1 MASPLS
7 WIRKYQ
13 KSLMA
18 FFGIILITIFT
29 ITLVLPNG
37 GNVAPAR
44 SRQDDPVVMRW
55 KDGQLKSSELSELRI
70 RHYQTMNFMEGLF
83 NYAAEKKQASITPR
97 VDLITR
103 IDQADPGNV
112 ELAEENIANRY
123 LLAQEAAKQGIVV
136 SDAAIDD
143 YLSLLV
149 DNVPVTPA
157 EMSAVNRQINERAEY
172 RQIRESL
179 RMELAARQ
187 MEVFISPGLNF
198 PMNPTQ
204 AAQYYTRTS
213 RLIECEILPY
223 KVEDYLSKVTATPRG
238 EELQKLYGE
247 GRARFPDP
255 STSRPAFK
263 NERKIKLQ
271 YFVADYEA
279 FLTNEINKLTDQE
292 VQAEYDRRVQ
302 ANDMS
307 VMEEVKTE
315 EAPLPGDSGLP
326 GDAGGQTPPATD
338 TPATPENK
346 DGQTAPAADPAAAPT
361 GEASPGTEPAPP
373 AEQPA
378 TPPAGDGEKKDGEPK
393 DGVSVD
399 LNAEAG
405 TFVSFR
411 SPTQEETGKQEPA
424 KEQPPVTEPAA
435 EPAAPPAATPEQPQ
449 ATTPPSDP
457 APAATQDPAAAPA
470 TNPPTQ
476 TGDQP
481 AVPQQPAPPVMRAK
495 ALKDVA
501 DQLKRAIKASA
512 AEEAMT
518 NAVDEADSAV
528 REYQSELRDWEVT
541 PEKERGEKPTF
552 DPAAIAKRLNLQFV
566 ETDLQTIRQ
575 LADSPAGK
583 ITHYV
588 RTQTN
593 FAPESVVQ
601 YVAPRF
607 AQLQPYESF
616 TFRDIFSANEKGLQR
631 STNVFWPVE
640 KVEAKI
646 PTFEEAKADIEKFWK
661 YEQAIALAKADAD
674 KAAAEVNSSGKKLSE
689 MFGDK
694 AIPTGQF
701 PWFSA
706 GLGSFGYFD
715 IPGVVKPGEDF
726 MATAFSLQPGKAGVA
741 TNDDRS
747 QVYVIRLTSDDTR
760 STTDMMKQFAESLT
774 PQKPYPQSLDSV
786 SMNYLRRSFNDWQDE
801 FLQSQKIEWLN
812 R

>member
-18 FFGIILITIFT
+18 FFGIILIGIFT

-37 GNVAPAR
+37 GNVGPVLT
-44 SRQDDPVVMRW
+44 RQEDPVVVRW
-55 KDGQLKSSELSELRI
+55 KDGQLKASELAELRI
-70 RHYQTMNFMEGLF
+70 RHFQTMNFMEGLF
-83 NYAAEKKQASITPR
+83 NYAGEKKQAPITPR
-97 VDLITR
+97 VDIITR

-123 LLAQEAAKQGIVV
+123 LLSQEAVRQGIVV

-149 DNVPVTPA
+149 DNVPLTPA
-157 EMSAVNRQINERAEY
+157 EMNAVNRGVNERTEY

-204 AAQYYTRTS
+204 AAQYFTRTS
-213 RLIECEILPY
+213 RLIECEVLPY
-223 KVEDYLSKVTATPRG
+223 KVEDYLAKVTATPRS

-255 STSRPAFK
+255 TSPQPAFK

-279 FLTNEINKLTDQE
+279 FLTNEINKLTDDE
-292 VQAEYDRRVQ
+292 VQAEYDRRLK

-307 VMEEVKTE
+307 IMEEVKAE
-315 EAPLPGDSGLP
+315 ETPLPGDP
-326 GDAGGQTPPATD
+326 GSQPPPATE
-338 TPATPENK
+338 PAPNPDNK
-346 DGQTAPAADPAAAPT
+346 DGQPTPSSEPAAEAKPAD
-361 GEASPGTEPAPP
+361 SAPP

-378 TPPAGDGEKKDGEPK
+378 APPAGDGEKKDGL
-393 DGVSVD
+393 STW
-399 LNAEAG
+399 NANEA

-411 SPTQEETGKQEPA
+411 KETQEDAGKQEPA
-424 KEQPPVTEPAA
+424 KQDPPAEQPAPAPAEPVAEKPQEPA
-435 EPAAPPAATPEQPQ
+435 PSTDNPPPAA
-449 ATTPPSDP
+449 A
-457 APAATQDPAAAPA
+457 QDPAAPAAAAPA
-470 TNPPTQ
+470 AAAAEGQATPEGQAT
-476 TGDQP
+476 DQP
-481 AVPQQPAPPVMRAK
+481 APPQQPAPPVMRPK
-495 ALKDVA
+495 PLKDVA
-501 DQLKRAIKASA
+501 DQLKRSMKATA
-512 AEEAMT
+512 AEEAMN

-541 PEKERGEKPTF
+541 PEKERGTKPTF

-566 ETDLQTIRQ
+566 ETELQTIRQ
-575 LADSPAGK
+575 LADSPTGK

-607 AQLQPYESF
+607 SQLQPFESF

-631 STNVFWPVE
+631 STNVFWSVE

-646 PTFEEAKADIEKFWK
+646 PTFEEAKPDIEKYWK
-661 YEQAIALAKADAD
+661 YQQAVELAKGDAE

-689 MFGDK
+689 IFGDK

-715 IPGVVKPGEDF
+715 IPGVSKPGEEF
-726 MATAFSLQPGKAGVA
+726 MSTAFSLQPGKAGIAV
-741 TNDDRS
+741 NNDRS

-786 SMNYLRRSFNDWQDE
+786 STNYLRRSFSEWQDQ
-801 FLQSQKIEWLN
+801 FLQTQKIEWLN

>member
-18 FFGIILITIFT
+18 FFGIILIGIFT

-37 GNVAPAR
+37 GNVGPVR
-44 SRQDDPVVMRW
+44 TRQEDPVVVRW
-55 KDGQLKSSELSELRI
+55 KDGQLTASELAELRI

-83 NYAAEKKQASITPR
+83 NYAADKKQAPISPR

-103 IDQADPGNV
+103 IDQADPGNI

-123 LLAQEAAKQGIVV
+123 LLSQEANRQGIVV

-149 DNVPVTPA
+149 DNVPLTPA
-157 EMSAVNRQINERAEY
+157 EMSAVNRQVNERAEY
-172 RQIRESL
+172 RQIREAL

-213 RLIECEILPY
+213 RLIECEVLPY
-223 KVEDYLSKVTATPRG
+223 KVEEYLGKVTATPRSD
-238 EELQKLYGE
+238 ELQKLYAE

-255 STSRPAFK
+255 SNPRPAFK

-307 VMEEVKTE
+307 IMEEVKADET
-315 EAPLPGDSGLP
+315 PLP
-326 GDAGGQTPPATD
+326 GDAGSQNPTAPDPAAPNSSGAEPPA
-338 TPATPENK
+338 ENK
-346 DGQTAPAADPAAAPT
+346 DGQTAPAAEPAAPADKPADPPATEGEQGGGGQPT
-361 GEASPGTEPAPP
+361 DGGKKDGVSLDRNAGEQTFVSFRTGQEEDAGKQEPNKEQVPATEPAAPP
-373 AEQPA
+373 AESANPAPAGQEGEQPPA
-378 TPPAGDGEKKDGEPK
+378 TPPAG
-393 DGVSVD
+393 
-399 LNAEAG
+399 EA
-405 TFVSFR
+405 
-411 SPTQEETGKQEPA
+411 
-424 KEQPPVTEPAA
+424 
-435 EPAAPPAATPEQPQ
+435 
-449 ATTPPSDP
+449 
-457 APAATQDPAAAPA
+457 APAATQDPTTPPAQAAE
-470 TNPPTQ
+470 
-476 TGDQP
+476 QP

-501 DQLKRAIKASA
+501 DQLKRALKATA
-512 AEEAMT
+512 AEEAMN
-518 NAVDEADSAV
+518 NAVDEADSGV

-541 PEKERGEKPTF
+541 PEKERGAKPTF
-552 DPAAIAKRLNLQFV
+552 DPAAIAKKLNLQFV
-566 ETDLQTIRQ
+566 ETDLLTIRQ
-575 LADSPAGK
+575 LVDSPTGK

-588 RTQTN
+588 RTQVN
-593 FAPESVVQ
+593 FAPETVAQ

-646 PTFEEAKADIEKFWK
+646 PTFEEAKADIETFWK
-661 YEQAIALAKADAD
+661 QEQALALAKADAE
-674 KAAAEVNSSGKKLSE
+674 KAAAEVNSSGKKLAE
-689 MFGDK
+689 VFGDK

-715 IPGVVKPGEDF
+715 IPGVNKPGEEF
-726 MATAFSLQPGKAGVA
+726 MSTAFSLQPGKAAVA
-741 TNDDRS
+741 ANNDWS

-760 STTDMMKQFAESLT
+760 SATDMMKQFAESLT

-786 SMNYLRRSFNDWQDE
+786 SMNYLRRSFGEWQDQFIE
-801 FLQSQKIEWLN
+801 SQKIEWLN